1 MDYATKPTS
10 RRRALLRIVFMV
22 SFSSEAD
29 RVLTATVHR
38 SLSLSSL
45 RHLYTLLGHLGG
57 LACVISFSRLHG
69 LVLVD
74 KRWKLVDK
82 RPQCGRALRSQ
93 RTRGPLRPLHRRIAK
108 AAHVRSYE
116 DALLLCSCR
125 PVVHAAASA
134 RAPAGTHL
142 VLRAGCRVLGNQM
155 VLLVVDDGIRT
166 RSARGHCERYW

>member
-1 MDYATKPTS
+1 
-10 RRRALLRIVFMV
+10 MV
-22 SFSSEAD
+22 SLSSEAD

-45 RHLYTLLGHLGG
+45 VHLAWSPWWARSRHQLL
-57 LACVISFSRLHG
+57 ASFTIHG

-134 RAPAGTHL
+134 RAPAETHL

-166 RSARGHCERYW
+166 RSAQGHCERYW